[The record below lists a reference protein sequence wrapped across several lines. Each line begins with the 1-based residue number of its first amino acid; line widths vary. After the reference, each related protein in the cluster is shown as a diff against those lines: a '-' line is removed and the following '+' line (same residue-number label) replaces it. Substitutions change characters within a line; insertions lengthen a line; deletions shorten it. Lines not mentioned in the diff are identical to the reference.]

1 MILVSAYHSAGVILC
16 HCMDQGPGGW
26 DQAESEARGLMQA
39 FCVIDKHR
47 RADPLVSFTAAIEIQ
62 LGDAVRFEV
71 KHC

>member
-1 MILVSAYHSAGVILC
+1 
-16 HCMDQGPGGW
+16 MDQGPGGW
-26 DQAESEARGLMQA
+26 DQAESEARGLMQV

-47 RADPLVSFTAAIEIQ
+47 RADPVVSFIAVIEIQ